1 MTIGVAPGP
10 SMEQTTLFFETVEQI
25 YGRVFRELRP
35 RTPAPHFEF
44 EYRPF
49 ANVDSFIRR
58 EEANGSVRVRMSDL
72 LEGAPAPVHE
82 ALAFILL
89 SKLHRKPVP
98 EKYNRRYRL
107 FLNRA
112 DVRRKML
119 LLRQI
124 RGRKP
129 MRDPRGECYDLIEIF
144 EDLNRRFFDGLLA
157 RPQIGWS
164 PTHSRTMLGHFD
176 PAHNAIIISRIFDKR
191 EIPRFLVEYIVFH
204 EMLHLRHPVEHAGA
218 RRCVH
223 TREFKQAERAFPRLA
238 EARAML
244 KKLS

>member
-1 MTIGVAPGP
+1 MVQ
-10 SMEQTTLFFETVEQI
+10 SSLLFESLEEI

-35 RTPAPHFEF
+35 RSPAPRFLV

-49 ANVDSFIRR
+49 ANVNSFLRT
-58 EEANGSVRVRMSDL
+58 EPGNGAMRVRLSDL

-89 SKLHRKPVP
+89 SKLYKKRIPNQ
-98 EKYNRRYRL
+98 YNRRYRL

-129 MRDPRGECYDLIEIF
+129 QEPAQGHHYNLEEVFDE
-144 EDLNRRFFDGLLA
+144 LNQRFFGGLLA
-157 RPQIGWS
+157 RPQLAW
-164 PTHSRTMLGHFD
+164 SRTRSRTLLGHFD
-176 PAHNAIIISRIFDKR
+176 PAHNAIVISRLFDR
-191 EIPRFLVEYIVFH
+191 PEAPRLLVEYILYH
-204 EMLHLRHPVEHAGA
+204 EMLHLRHPVEHRHA

-223 TREFKQAERAFPRLA
+223 TAEFKQEEKAFPRLE
-238 EARAML
+238 EARRL
-244 KKLS
+244 LRLL

>member
-1 MTIGVAPGP
+1 
-10 SMEQTTLFFETVEQI
+10 MEQTTLFFETVQQI
-25 YGRVFRELRP
+25 YGRVFREIKP
-35 RTPAPHFEF
+35 RTPPPHFTF

-58 EEANGSVRVRMSDL
+58 EESNGTVRVRMSDL

-89 SKLHRKPVP
+89 SKLYRKPVP
-98 EKYNRRYRL
+98 ERYNRRYRL
-107 FLNRA
+107 FLNRV

-129 MRDPRGECYDLIEIF
+129 MRDPRGDCYNLVEIL
-144 EDLNRRFFDGLLA
+144 EDLNGRFFDGLLA

-164 PTHSRTMLGHFD
+164 QTPSRTMLGHFD
-176 PAHNAIIISRIFDKR
+176 PAHNAIIISRIFDR
-191 EIPRFLVEYIVFH
+191 HEIPRFLVEYIMFH
-204 EMLHLRHPVEHAGA
+204 EMLHLRHPVEHAGG

-223 TREFKQAERAFPRLA
+223 TREFKKAERAFPRVA
-238 EARAML
+238 EARALL

>member
-1 MTIGVAPGP
+1 
-10 SMEQTTLFFETVEQI
+10 MEQTTLFFETVEQI
-25 YGRVFRELRP
+25 YRRVFRELKP
-35 RTPAPHFEF
+35 RTPPPEF
-44 EYRPF
+44 AIEYRPF

-58 EEANGSVRVRMSDL
+58 EEASGAVRVRMSDL

-124 RGRKP
+124 RGRK
-129 MRDPRGECYDLIEIF
+129 RVSGAHGQCYDLEKIF
-144 EDLNRRFFDGLLA
+144 EDLNHRFFSGLLA
-157 RPQIGWS
+157 QPQLGWS
-164 PTHSRTMLGHFD
+164 RAHSRTMLGHFD
-176 PAHNAIIISRIFDKR
+176 PAHNAIIISRIFDR
-191 EIPRFLVEYIVFH
+191 PGVPAFLVEYIVYH
-204 EMLHLRHPVEHAGA
+204 EMLHLRHPVEHRSE

-223 TREFKQAERAFPRLA
+223 TPAFKEAERAFPRLE
-238 EARAML
+238 EARALL
-244 KKLS
+244 KKL

>member
-1 MTIGVAPGP
+1 
-10 SMEQTTLFFETVEQI
+10 MEQTTLFFETVQQI

-35 RTPAPHFEF
+35 RTPPPHFEF

-58 EEANGSVRVRMSDL
+58 EDLNGTVRVRMSDL

-89 SKLHRKPVP
+89 SKLYRKPVP

-107 FLNRA
+107 FLNRT

-129 MRDPRGECYDLIEIF
+129 MRDPRGECYDLVEIF
-144 EDLNRRFFDGLLA
+144 GDLNRRFFDGLLA
-157 RPQIGWS
+157 RPQMGWS
-164 PTHSRTMLGHFD
+164 QTHSRTMPGHFD
-176 PAHNAIIISRIFDKR
+176 PAHNAITISRIFDR
-191 EIPRFLVEYIVFH
+191 RGIPRFLVEDIGFH
-204 EMLHLRHPVEHAGA
+204 EMLHLRHPVEHAGG

-223 TREFKQAERAFPRLA
+223 TRDFKQAERAFPRLA

>member
-1 MTIGVAPGP
+1 
-10 SMEQTTLFFETVEQI
+10 MEQTGLFFETVEDI
-25 YGRVFRELRP
+25 YRRVFRELKP
-35 RTPAPHFEF
+35 RAPTPSFAF

-58 EEANGSVRVRMSDL
+58 EEANGAVRVRMSDL

-89 SKLHRKPVP
+89 SKLYRKPVP
-98 EKYNRRYRL
+98 ERYNRRYRL
-107 FLNRA
+107 FLHRA
-112 DVRRKML
+112 DVRKKML

-129 MRDPRGECYDLIEIF
+129 MRDPRGECYDLVEVF
-144 EDLNRRFFDGLLA
+144 EDLNARFFDGLLA
-157 RPQIGWS
+157 QPQIGWS
-164 PTHSRTMLGHFD
+164 QRPSRTMLGHFD
-176 PAHNAIIISRIFDKR
+176 PAHNAIIISRIFDRR
-191 EIPRFLVEYIVFH
+191 EIPRFLMEYIMFH
-204 EMLHLRHPVEHAGA
+204 EMLHLRHPVEHAAG

-223 TREFKQAERAFPRLA
+223 TREFKQAERAFPRVA
-238 EARAML
+238 EARALL

>member
-1 MTIGVAPGP
+1 
-10 SMEQTTLFFETVEQI
+10 MEQTTLFFETVEQI
-25 YGRVFRELRP
+25 YRRVFGDLKP
-35 RTPAPHFEF
+35 RAPAPHFVV

-49 ANVDSFIRR
+49 ANVNSFIRHDD
-58 EEANGSVRVRMSDL
+58 ANGAVRVRMSDL

-89 SKLHRKPVP
+89 AKLYRKPIP

-124 RGRKP
+124 RGRKQVSP
-129 MRDPRGECYDLIEIF
+129 ARGKHYDLEEIF
-144 EDLNRRFFDGLLA
+144 QTLNQRYFHNLLA
-157 RPQIGWS
+157 QPILGWS
-164 PTHSRTMLGHFD
+164 RTPSRTMLGHFD
-176 PAHNAIIISRIFDKR
+176 PAHNAIIISRIFDR
-191 EIPRFLVEYIVFH
+191 VEAPRFLVEYIVYH
-204 EMLHLRHPVEHAGA
+204 EMLHLRHPVEHRHT

-223 TREFKQAERAFPRLA
+223 TREFKEAERAFPRLA
-238 EARAML
+238 EAQALL
-244 KKLS
+244 KKL

>member
-1 MTIGVAPGP
+1 
-10 SMEQTTLFFETVEQI
+10 MEQTTLFFETVEQI
-25 YGRVFRELRP
+25 YRRVFRELKP
-35 RTPAPHFEF
+35 RTPAPGFLI

-58 EEANGSVRVRMSDL
+58 EEANGTVRVRMSDL

-89 SKLHRKPVP
+89 CKLYRKPAP

-112 DVRRKML
+112 DVRRRML

-124 RGRKP
+124 RGRKQVSEA
-129 MRDPRGECYDLIEIF
+129 RGQCYNLEEIF
-144 EDLNRRFFDGLLA
+144 EELNRRFFNGLLA
-157 RPQIGWS
+157 RPLLGWS
-164 PTHSRTMLGHFD
+164 RHHSRTMLGHFD
-176 PAHNAIIISRIFDKR
+176 PAHNAIIISRVFDR
-191 EIPRFLVEYIVFH
+191 AGVPRFLVEYILYH
-204 EMLHLRHPVEHAGA
+204 EMLHLRHPVEHRSE

-223 TREFKQAERAFPRLA
+223 TPEFKQAERAFPRLE
-238 EARAML
+238 EARALL
-244 KKLS
+244 KKL